1 MEKELEKFDIEE
13 IFNTEYPT
21 SVREAVRYG
30 YQYRKISEKIDGCLH
45 FSLPELSAVFFWIA
59 SAVASGIAYDLIK
72 DGCKR
77 LYTYLKN
84 KKEIDKETEEILNNE
99 ESLKEFTV
107 YIEEYYSH
115 NMKISVEQEKYI
127 KEEVAADTSGQ
138 ESRKIYEETGRI
150 VLTTEE
156 FIHIRKIAYKRA
168 DELIHRHKCDSS
180 SSPQS

>member
-59 SAVASGIAYDLIK
+59 SVVASGIAYDLIK

-99 ESLKEFTV
+99 ESLKEFTIC
-107 YIEEYYSH
+107 IEEYYSH
-115 NMKISVEQEKYI
+115 KMKITVAQEKYI
-127 KEEVAADTSGQ
+127 KDEVMADASA
-138 ESRKIYEETGRI
+138 EETGRI
-150 VLTTEE
+150 RKETGRIELTVEE
-156 FIHIRKIAYKRA
+156 HINVMKSAKVKA
-168 DELIHRHKCDSS
+168 DELIQRDKE
-180 SSPQS
+180 